1 MIGVGTGG
9 FVSAGFEEDDDELE
23 DGLAADEEEEDG
35 LAEDEEEEDG
45 LAAEDDDGLAAG
57 SEGIV

>member
-1 MIGVGTGG
+1 M
-9 FVSAGFEEDDDELE
+9 
-23 DGLAADEEEEDG
+23 AADEEEEDG